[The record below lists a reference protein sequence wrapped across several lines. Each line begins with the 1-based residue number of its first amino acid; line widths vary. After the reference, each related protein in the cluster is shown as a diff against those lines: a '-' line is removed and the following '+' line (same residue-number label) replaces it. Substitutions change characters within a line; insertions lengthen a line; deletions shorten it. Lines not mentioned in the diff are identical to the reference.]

1 MKTWV
6 DTLIT
11 EYYKFL
17 QDKTEAITDTGTDW
31 AVISTPFI
39 GAFNDC
45 IEIYTKKQDET
56 IFLSDDGITLKNLN
70 LQGVYLNNS
79 PKRKEMFDRILLT
92 YGLKVIDNELI
103 TKAHISNF
111 AQKKHNFLTAIS
123 EVNDMYMLSGESV
136 MSMFN
141 DDIKL
146 FFNKNKIIYTA
157 GFQSK
162 GKTGLEFTF
171 HFQIAHTDKEIII
184 ESFNALDRAN
194 VPKFLFALDDV
205 RSIREQIS
213 GKDLVGLAIVNDAKK
228 VNPDYIDALKS
239 RNVECILWTER
250 DNPKNLLKLAA

>member
-39 GAFNDC
+39 SAFNDC
-45 IEIYTKKQDET
+45 IEIYARKQDET

-70 LQGVYLNNS
+70 LQGVYINNS
-79 PKRKEMFDRILLT
+79 TKRQEMFDRILLT
-92 YGLKVIDNELI
+92 YGVEINGSELI
-103 TKAHISNF
+103 TKAHVSNF

-123 EVNDMYMLSGESV
+123 EINDMHMLSGESV
-136 MSMFN
+136 ISMFN

-146 FFNKNKIIYTA
+146 FFNENEIIYTA
-157 GFQSK
+157 GFRSK
-162 GKTGLEFTF
+162 GKTGLEFNF
-171 HFQIAHTDKEIII
+171 DFQIAHADKEIII
-184 ESFNALDRAN
+184 ESFNSIDRPN
-194 VPKFLFALDDV
+194 MTKFLFALDDV

-213 GKDLVGLAIVNDAKK
+213 GKDLVGLAIVNDAQK

-239 RNVECILWTER
+239 RNVEFILWTKR
-250 DNPKNLLKLAA
+250 DNPDNLQKLAA